1 MIKVVD
7 SDRPL
12 VRLALGSD
20 PLQGI
25 NYGLEYIKRDLDAWK
40 EVSVSTD
47 FDEAVANKTQYG
59 SVKAQIVVN

>member
-20 PLQGI
+20 ALHGI

-47 FDEAVANKTQYG
+47 FDEAVANKT
-59 SVKAQIVVN
+59 